1 MFSELQRKDFRANP
15 INGNSLSGFQP
26 SYEARMATGWRRTI
40 GLFLFLILLYEPAVA
55 QDRSA
60 GNFSDSSVKKLS
72 FGRPG
77 PDRRNAHSYMFFL
90 EKDAPA
96 QTRGTQYR
104 KTAPVR
110 YRRFLADAHLGL
122 RFYKQLACARC
133 HPRQTRSLHHARSQI
148 ACRQCHGPDPIAG
161 KSHYYSKLNPRRRFA
176 QVCAKCHKGATKAF
190 ATYIVHEP
198 NPAFKTTQKSFP
210 LLFYAFWAMMAIAV
224 GTFAV
229 FLPHTIFWGWREFR
243 STEKPDT
250 SDGSRRIRRF
260 TKTQRFFHTVLIVTF
275 ITQAA
280 TGLARLFGGTAWG
293 YFLSSFFGG
302 DSMTLQIHKWVG
314 LFMLAAFG
322 VHVISVLV
330 HIKWRRF
337 PGSIYGPDSLLPRF
351 EDIRQAFQHLG
362 WIVGKRPLPRFD
374 RWTYWE
380 KFDYW
385 AVFWGICILGS
396 TGLILY
402 NPVFSSRYM
411 PGWVFNVVL
420 WVHRIEAILAMAHVF
435 TIHFFIGH
443 LRRHS
448 FPMDLTIFEGSTD
461 FVKVGHERPA
471 WIERMHKQG
480 TIQEALVAGAPL
492 SLRLFFYVFGFAIM
506 GTCIYLLVN
515 SLVNGVDLVKYF
527 FI

>member
-15 INGNSLSGFQP
+15 INGNSLSGRQP
-26 SYEARMATGWRRTI
+26 SHEAQMTTGLRRTI
-40 GLFLFLILLYEPAVA
+40 GFLLFLVLLCEPAVA
-55 QDRSA
+55 QDRSS
-60 GNFSDSSVKKLS
+60 GHFSGSSVKKLS
-72 FGRPG
+72 FGRSG
-77 PDRRNAHSYMFFL
+77 PDRRNAHSYMFFS

-96 QTRGTQYR
+96 HARVIQYR
-104 KTAPVR
+104 KTARIR
-110 YRRFLADAHLGL
+110 YRRLLADTHLGL
-122 RFYKQLACARC
+122 RLYKQLACARC

-161 KSHYYSKLNPRRRFA
+161 KGHYYSKLNPRRRFV

-190 ATYIVHEP
+190 AAYIVHEP

-224 GTFAV
+224 GTLAV
-229 FLPHTIFWGWREFR
+229 FLPHSIFWGWREFR
-243 STEKPDT
+243 CTEKPDT
-250 SDGSRRIRRF
+250 ADGSQRIRRF
-260 TKTQRFFHTVLIVTF
+260 TRTQRCFHAVLIVTF
-275 ITQAA
+275 VTQTA
-280 TGLARLFGGTAWG
+280 TGLARLFGGTTWG
-293 YFLSSFFGG
+293 RFLASLFGG
-302 DSMTLQIHKWVG
+302 YSMTLQIHKWVG

-322 VHVISVLV
+322 VHVIYLLGR
-330 HIKWRRF
+330 IEWRRF

-351 EDIRQAFQHLG
+351 EDMRQAFQHLG
-362 WIVGKRPLPRFD
+362 WIVGKRPHPRFD
-374 RWTYWE
+374 RWAYWE

-385 AVFWGICILGS
+385 GVVWGVCILGS

-461 FVKVGHERPA
+461 FVKVSHERPA
-471 WIERMHKQG
+471 WIERMREQG
-480 TIQEALVAGAPL
+480 TLQETLIASVPHTLKLV
-492 SLRLFFYVFGFAIM
+492 FYVFGFTIM
-506 GTCIYLLVN
+506 GACLYLFFN
-515 SLVNGVDLVKYF
+515 SLVHGIDLMKYF